1 MQYSFE
7 TPIVEWRG
15 PAPFYFA
22 VTPDEVSQDIT
33 SMAGSLSYGW
43 GCIPVDVT
51 IGDTTFYTALIPREG
66 AYFVPLKVAV
76 RKAAGL
82 GTDGVVALSVKLRGA

>member
-1 MQYSFE
+1 MVFE
-7 TPIVEWRG
+7 FESEVIEWRG

-22 VTPDEVSQDIT
+22 KTPDAVTEELERS
-33 SMAGSLSYGW
+33 AGHLSYGW

-51 IGDTTFYTALIPREG
+51 IGKTTFYTALIPRDD

-76 RKAAGL
+76 RKSEDITL
-82 GTDGVVALSVKLRGA
+82 RDILHVSLKLKA

>member
-1 MQYSFE
+1 MRFSFE
-7 TPIVEWRG
+7 ATVIEWRG

-22 VTPDEVSQDIT
+22 PTDAAVSAEI
-33 SMAGSLSYGW
+33 SAMASHLTYGW

-66 AYFVPLKVAV
+66 SYFVPLKVAV
-76 RKAAGL
+76 RKAEGIEL
-82 GTDGVVALSVKLRGA
+82 GEPVSVRLSLRG